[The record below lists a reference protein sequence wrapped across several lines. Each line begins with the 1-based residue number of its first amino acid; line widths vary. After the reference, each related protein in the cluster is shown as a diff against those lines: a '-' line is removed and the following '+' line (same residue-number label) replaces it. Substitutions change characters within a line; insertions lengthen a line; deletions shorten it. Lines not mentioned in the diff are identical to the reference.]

1 MHDDVTRRRGA
12 CERTNTFDCPVGK
25 AAQPQDTRERNLWR
39 SRVCKMARLGAAQRR
54 IPLHAF
60 VEVDLRFR
68 LVADKVVGNP
78 DESLGTRD
86 PRRVADQPRDPLGLE
101 GNRQQVPIFAGPAIE
116 HVQPCQQP
124 EFIGQIAEGFGDL
137 KTATERALGLRAV
150 AFRKHESVA
159 QRRLEF
165 QLPRTP
171 AARVIEGRQCT
182 TGPETSLV
190 QQVQLDK

>member
-1 MHDDVTRRRGA
+1 
-12 CERTNTFDCPVGK
+12 
-25 AAQPQDTRERNLWR
+25 
-39 SRVCKMARLGAAQRR
+39 MARLGAAQRR

-68 LVADKVVGNP
+68 LIADKVVGNS

-86 PRRVADQPRDPLGLE
+86 SRRVADLPRNPLGLE
-101 GNRQQVPIFAGPAIE
+101 GNRQQVPILAGPAIE

-124 EFIGQIAEGFGDL
+124 ELVGEIAESISDL
-137 KTATERALGLRAV
+137 KTATERALSLLAV
-150 AFRKHESVA
+150 ALREHEGMA
-159 QRRLEF
+159 QRRLQF

-171 AARVIEGRQCT
+171 AARVIEGRQRT

-190 QQVQLDK
+190 QQVELDKQPGAGPSQRHAEVGAVVLRIGPGQRGPGIGEQAGTLLRRGA